1 MNNSTLDLIK
11 NILDKKMQMPPGRVW
26 ADNVTQDLP
35 QDRDLFIILSFMDTT
50 PYSNTKHYKESKN
63 GLQEVLT
70 VNAAEDIM
78 ISLMSASTQ
87 ARDRRF
93 DVSRALNSDYSQ
105 YIQEKYGF
113 HISTI
118 HTIRDSSFLE
128 STARLFRYDVTIR
141 VLRTYEDIQDVDYY
155 DKFPNTSKFEPN
167 WLTEE

>member
-11 NILDKKMQMPPGRVW
+11 NILDKKMKMPPGRVW
-26 ADNVTQDLP
+26 ADNGTQDLP

-50 PYSNTKHYKESKN
+50 PYSNTKHYKETQN

-70 VNAAEDIM
+70 INAAEDIM

-118 HTIRDSSFLE
+118 HTVRDSSFLE

-141 VLRTYEDIQDVDYY
+141 VLRTYEEVDDIDYY
-155 DKFPNTSKFEPN
+155 DKFPNTSKFEPE

>member
-11 NILDKKMQMPPGRVW
+11 NILDKKMKMPPGRVW
-26 ADNVTQDLP
+26 ADNGTQDLP

-50 PYSNTKHYKESKN
+50 PYSNTKHYKETQN

-70 VNAAEDIM
+70 INAAEDIM

-118 HTIRDSSFLE
+118 HTVRDSSFLE

-141 VLRTYEDIQDVDYY
+141 VLRTYEEVDDVDYY
-155 DKFPNTSKFEPN
+155 DKFPNTSKFEPE